1 LLNQVLE
8 DKQLIKGCKK
18 NAPKY
23 QRALYEKYKDT
34 LFVLSLKYCRNLEDA
49 QDNLQ
54 DSFLE
59 IFKNIKKYS
68 GKGSFEGWMKR
79 ITINKAIDKY
89 KSNIGTLNIISEDNY
104 SEEPTIAIDILNE
117 ISLSD
122 ILALIQDLPNRY
134 RLVFNLYELD
144 DFSHAEIAKMLSIS
158 IGTSKSNLHRA
169 KLLLKEKIEKL
180 KSPSNKLLENHGN

>member
-1 LLNQVLE
+1 MLNQVLE

>member
-79 ITINKAIDKY
+79 IAINKAIDKY

>member
-1 LLNQVLE
+1 ME

-18 NAPKY
+18 NDPNY
-23 QRALYEKYKDT
+23 QRALYQKYKDT

-59 IFKNIKKYS
+59 IFRNIKKYS
-68 GKGSFEGWMKR
+68 GKGSLEGWMKR

-89 KSNIGTLNIISEDNY
+89 KNNIGTLNIISNDDNLQ
-104 SEEPTIAIDILNE
+104 EPNIAFDILNE
-117 ISLSD
+117 ISLGD
-122 ILALIQDLPNRY
+122 ILSLIQDLPNRY
-134 RLVFNLYELD
+134 RLIFNLYELD
-144 DFSHAEIAKMLSIS
+144 DYSHAEIAEMLSIS

-169 KLLLKEKIEKL
+169 KILLKERIEKL
-180 KSPSNKLLENHGN
+180 KSASNKLLENHGN